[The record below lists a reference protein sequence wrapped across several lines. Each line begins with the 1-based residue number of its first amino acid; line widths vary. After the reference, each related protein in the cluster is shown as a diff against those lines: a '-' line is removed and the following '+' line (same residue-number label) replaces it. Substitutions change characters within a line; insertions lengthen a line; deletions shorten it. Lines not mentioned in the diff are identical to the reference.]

1 MHGFRTPQQGRR
13 KDQRSHGI
21 KASCHTSL
29 GSADIIG
36 ASVPAW
42 RRSTFL
48 WRTTWLQ
55 VHSLGSL
62 VTKGSRWSD
71 GSTTMK
77 VRWFSTVSTRREI
90 QLLRQLSHR
99 NVIQLVEVLH
109 SEQKQKMYMVMEYC
123 VAVLQELLDSAKGH
137 RLPLWQ
143 AHGYFCQLLDGLEY
157 LHSQGIV
164 HKDIKPGNLLL
175 TNCETLKIS
184 DLGVAEALDRF
195 AVDDTCHT
203 SQGSPAFQPPEIANG
218 LDSFSGFKVDV
229 WSSGVTL
236 FNITTGKYP
245 FEGDN
250 IYRLFEC
257 IGRGKFELP
266 PDVEPTLGDL
276 LCGMLHKD
284 PQVRLSLQL
293 VRRHDWVRR
302 KPPRLLE
309 YVSVPDRSNGSN
321 PLRSMTVIPY
331 LPLLHGRTLGAEGG
345 AGSQGEEDD
354 DDSQE
359 YYTEHDLQ
367 ELRQRTDESCGAGV
381 PRRGFLSR
389 SRVFSGCQPS

>member
-1 MHGFRTPQQGRR
+1 MEEEHIPVEDDLAPGAFFGEPGDEGQPLERWLNDDEGPLVFYRVNSQDIIYKAKKKRPKMVGHYLMGDVLGEGSYGKVKEVLDSETLCRRAVKILKRR
-13 KDQRSHGI
+13 K
-21 KASCHTSL
+21 
-29 GSADIIG
+29 
-36 ASVPAW
+36 
-42 RRSTFL
+42 
-48 WRTTWLQ
+48 
-55 VHSLGSL
+55 
-62 VTKGSRWSD
+62 
-71 GSTTMK
+71 
-77 VRWFSTVSTRREI
+77 
-90 QLLRQLSHR
+90 LRKIPNGEQ
-99 NVIQLVEVLH
+99 NVQ
-109 SEQKQKMYMVMEYC
+109 S
-123 VAVLQELLDSAKGH
+123 
-137 RLPLWQ
+137 
-143 AHGYFCQLLDGLEY
+143 YFCQLLDGLEY